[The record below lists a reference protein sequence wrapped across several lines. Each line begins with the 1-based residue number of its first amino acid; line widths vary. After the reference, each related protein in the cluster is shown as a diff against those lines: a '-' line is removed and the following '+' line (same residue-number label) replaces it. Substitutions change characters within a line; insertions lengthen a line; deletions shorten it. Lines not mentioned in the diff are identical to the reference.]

1 MEYIYGWGQKA
12 TLFQDRLE
20 ANGTVYLLSDLLHVE
35 PQYFRFM
42 GITSIRL
49 KLFFKRN
56 KLVVLR
62 GLAQSQPVQEMLAY
76 LTHYTYLPTDST
88 REFPVRAEHK
98 EAQTTYQHAYGASSQ
113 GSFWEYETGPFE
125 WKGCMQRDILD
136 KGYQNVLS
144 LTLHPEMYAPQGTA
158 ENYTMTDG
166 YEMTQRLKQII
177 LPDASA
183 PPSLDPTGTDL
194 LELYGQFILPEI
206 VYLPEYIEHRSVYD
220 KLRVFG
226 FSIEGLV
233 LQLRQGQLPSIAT
246 PLKLLPGETA
256 HYRTD
261 ATLCEESGDA
271 PSSERDENRSSI
283 KYRIKDRGAFILTNS
298 RILYLGRKRSMLLG
312 YGQISHISRLRDFLA
327 FQVKNVCKRHL
338 FEMRRPLE
346 CAIYLEYLL
355 QCYWAKRKMETG
367 NISYA
372 LSSIR
377 AISATSPPSIRTRA
391 LARAGYSGR

>member
-1 MEYIYGWGQKA
+1 M
-12 TLFQDRLE
+12 
-20 ANGTVYLLSDLLHVE
+20 VYPLSDLLHME
-35 PQYFRFM
+35 PHYLHFI

-62 GLAQSQPVQEMLAY
+62 GLEQCQPVQEMLAY
-76 LTHYTYLPTDST
+76 LTHYISLPMDST

-98 EAQTTYQHAYGASSQ
+98 EAQITYQHAYGASSQ
-113 GSFWEYETGPFE
+113 GSFWEYETGPLE
-125 WKGCMQRDILD
+125 WQGCMQRDILD

-144 LTLHPEMYAPQGTA
+144 FPLYPETSAPQETA
-158 ENYTMTDG
+158 ENYAMTDG

-177 LPDASA
+177 LSNPSA
-183 PPSLDPTGTDL
+183 NLPLDPTECDL

-206 VYLPEYIEHRSVYD
+206 VYLPEYIEHRSVHD

-226 FSIEGLV
+226 FSVEGLV
-233 LQLRQGQLPSIAT
+233 SQLRQGQLPSIAL

-271 PSSERDENRSSI
+271 PGAEKGENCSPT
-283 KYRIKDRGAFILTNS
+283 KYRIKDRGAFILTNF
-298 RILYLGRKRSMLLG
+298 RVLYLGRKRSMLLS
-312 YGQISHISRLRDFLA
+312 YGQISHISRLRNFLVL
-327 FQVKNVCKRHL
+327 QVKNVRKRHL

-346 CAIYLEYLL
+346 CTIYLEYLL
-355 QCYWAKRKMETG
+355 QCYWARRKMETG
-367 NISYA
+367 NMSYT
-372 LSSIR
+372 LSPVH
-377 AISATSPPSIRTRA
+377 AIPATSPLSIRTRA
-391 LARAGYSGR
+391 LARAHI